1 MADEKVVV
9 KSVKVEYLSTKQ
21 DKYDN
26 EMSYFKIKDKNI
38 DQKFGTIIKEGY
50 NLPWFKSENGQTILK
65 VKSKYVKLKECWIR
79 QSSQFSN
86 VSIISVFEKIAD
98 VPKSKL
104 QIPTEEKE

>member
-9 KSVKVEYLSTKQ
+9 KNVRVEYLSTKQ

-26 EMSYFKIKDKNI
+26 ETSYFKIKDKNI

-65 VKSKYVKLKECWIR
+65 VKSKYVKLKDKELKKEELVVVDIT
-79 QSSQFSN
+79 FKYYKVN
-86 VSIISVFEKIAD
+86 G
-98 VPKSKL
+98 
-104 QIPTEEKE
+104 TEGFYICVLG

>member
-9 KSVKVEYLSTKQ
+9 KNVRVEYLSTKQ

-38 DQKFGTIIKEGY
+38 DQKFGTIKENY

-65 VKSKYVKLKECWIR
+65 VKSKYVKLKDGELKK
-79 QSSQFSN
+79 
-86 VSIISVFEKIAD
+86 EDLIAVD
-98 VPKSKL
+98 ITFKYYKFNGVEGFYVCVL
-104 QIPTEEKE
+104 G